1 MKADPDTPSE
11 RKAVAQAAVTDALSL
26 AGLGKVVKS
35 AGVIPAVTAEATG
48 IAGAYG
54 GSEAGEYL
62 VQKYGAP
69 E

>member
-1 MKADPDTPSE
+1 MKADPDTPAE
-11 RKAVAQAAVTDALSL
+11 RKAVAQAAVTDVLSL

-35 AGVIPAVTAEATG
+35 AGVIPAVSAEAAG

-54 GSEAGEYL
+54 GSELGEYL
-62 VQKYGAP
+62 VQEHGAP